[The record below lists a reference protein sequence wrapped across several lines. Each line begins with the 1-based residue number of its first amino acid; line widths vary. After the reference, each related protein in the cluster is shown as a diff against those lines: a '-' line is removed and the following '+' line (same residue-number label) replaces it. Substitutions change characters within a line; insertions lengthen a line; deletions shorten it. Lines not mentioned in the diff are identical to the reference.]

1 MTHGTW
7 KHPWMLSAI
16 GMVLVAAAGFGT
28 GLVLANWSGKSDKMA
43 LPVALST
50 RAESVPTQGT
60 IDACNQ
66 SAATQAGQREN
77 TKITVVAGGGT
88 LYGLNE
94 NKKHDERY
102 RDAYAACMQSRGY
115 MA

>member
-1 MTHGTW
+1 MTHGSW
-7 KHPWMLSAI
+7 KHPWMLTAI

-43 LPVALST
+43 VPVALST

-66 SAATQAGQREN
+66 SAAIQAGQPEN
-77 TKITVVAGGGT
+77 TKITVVASGGT